1 MSKTRTPL
9 ISSLRKAFR
18 LAVIAKK
25 KGITDPKEIADIY
38 EHNES
43 RRRFIRQAALGS
55 IALTSASSLLTGCSK
70 IEDDI
75 AAGNIAAKKTNN
87 LKIAIIGG
95 GMAGLNCA
103 YQLAKAGI
111 GSTIFEASDR
121 HGGRIYTANNLLAQG
136 ITTELGGEFIDS
148 GHEDML
154 TLADEFG
161 LELIDTQDPS
171 QSSLIKD
178 AYFFNGQHYTLADVI
193 GAFDPFAAAI
203 QADIDSIGD
212 EIGYA
217 FPGNSNGFDAMS
229 IADYFDSKGITGWLR
244 SLLDVAYLTEYGLEV
259 NQQSAINFLFL
270 FSADTSAG
278 SFDVFGESD
287 ERYKIRGGNQKLVDA
302 IANEV
307 EDQIK
312 YNARL
317 LQIKKTGNTYKVTV
331 QEGSQ
336 TKQYNYNIV
345 VIAIPFTMLRNVDLQ
360 IPLSAQKTMAI
371 NQLGYGTNAKLMAG
385 FTDRHWATN
394 LGYQGYVFTDQSLQL
409 GWDSS
414 QLQPGTAGGY
424 TIFTGGNEGL
434 AMGNGSAQSQ
444 LNNYMPGLNAIFPG
458 IQSKFNGNVS
468 RFHWPTHPFT
478 MASYAAYRV
487 GQWEAFAGA
496 EGEQEENVYFCGEH
510 TSIDYQGYMNGA
522 AETGRFVAE
531 AIAGTA

>member
-18 LAVIAKK
+18 LAVIAKQ
-25 KGITDPKEIADIY
+25 KGITDPAEIAGMY

-43 RRRFIRQAALGS
+43 RRRFVRQAALGS
-55 IALTSASSLLTGCSK
+55 LALGSVSTLLSGCAK

-75 AAGNIAAKKTNN
+75 TAGNALARKRRDP
-87 LKIAIIGG
+87 KIAIIGG

-103 YQLAKAGI
+103 YQLQKANI
-111 GSTIFEASDR
+111 SSTIFEASDR
-121 HGGRIYTANNLLAQG
+121 HGGRIYTKTGLLAQG

-161 LELIDTQDPS
+161 LDLIDTQEPS
-171 QSSLIKD
+171 QSGLIKD
-178 AYFFNGQHYTLADVI
+178 AYFFNGQHYTLTQVI
-193 GAFDPFAAAI
+193 AAFNPYAGAI
-203 QADIDSIGD
+203 QADIDSLPD

-244 SLLDVAYLTEYGLEV
+244 SLLDVAYVTEYGLEV

-278 SFDVFGESD
+278 AFDVFGESD
-287 ERYKIRGGNQKLVDA
+287 ERYKIRGGNQKLVNA
-302 IANEV
+302 IAEEV
-307 EDQIK
+307 EDDIK

-317 LQIKKTGNTYKVTV
+317 LQIKKTGNTYKITV
-331 QEGSQ
+331 QQGGT
-336 TKQYNYNIV
+336 TKQYNFNIV

-360 IPLSAQKTMAI
+360 IPLSPQKTMAI

-385 FTDRHWATN
+385 FTSRKWVQ

-424 TIFTGGNEGL
+424 TIFTGGNEGV

-458 IQSKFNGNVS
+458 IQNKFNGNVS

-478 MASYAAYRV
+478 MGSYAAYRV
-487 GQWEAFAGA
+487 GQWEAFGGA

-522 AETGRFVAE
+522 AETGRSVAE
-531 AIAGTA
+531 AIAGVC